1 MGQAF
6 RKLFDT
12 FFGNSEMR
20 VDKKQSPIPLSNAI
34 PFSSRFHFLYSVE
47 MPATKRLDITQGLPV
62 QLRASKAGG

>member
-20 VDKKQSPIPLSNAI
+20 VKNIAMLI
-34 PFSSRFHFLYSVE
+34 LIYV
-47 MPATKRLDITQGLPV
+47 LI
-62 QLRASKAGG
+62 

>member
-20 VDKKQSPIPLSNAI
+20 VHKLTHFFFFFFLIFYKHLGHDNLMCIRA
-34 PFSSRFHFLYSVE
+34 HFLLIIV
-47 MPATKRLDITQGLPV
+47 RV
-62 QLRASKAGG
+62 VCLRIS

>member
-20 VDKKQSPIPLSNAI
+20 VHKLTHLFFFYKHLGHDNLMCIRA
-34 PFSSRFHFLYSVE
+34 HFLLIIV
-47 MPATKRLDITQGLPV
+47 RV
-62 QLRASKAGG
+62 VCLRIS